1 MPETPSGPRAPYMD
15 VLDALVDEIKS
26 KSPGEAVSSE
36 AELCARHG
44 VARMTARRAIGI
56 ARERGLI
63 ETRWGK
69 GSFVAPAAGSGS
81 EDDDQAD
88 E

>member
-1 MPETPSGPRAPYMD
+1 MPETPSHPRAPYMD
-15 VLDALVDEIKS
+15 VLDALEAEIKG
-26 KSPGEAVSSE
+26 KRAGDPVSSE
-36 AELCARHG
+36 ADLCARHG
-44 VARMTARRAIGI
+44 VARMTVRRAIGI

-81 EDDDQAD
+81 EDDDQA
-88 E
+88 EA